1 MDDVQAPLTAPNG
14 AMESALSPTDRRLI
28 AVIDDDHA
36 VLTLVRRV
44 LAEHEVVEFS
54 RPEAALRAFSEGLLP
69 QLVIS
74 DVQMPVLSGFELH
87 EAVRRIPNMRSVPF
101 VYLTAMTDRSSL
113 RRGMRQGA
121 DDYVTKPFTSAELR
135 DAVAARFAR
144 HAALHAASERVAAEG
159 DETLRLVTLGG
170 LSLAFGATRLTWEAR
185 KVVELL
191 VYLLDEGGVVPV
203 GRVRHDLWNALPAE
217 NHLHVLVSRLRKTV
231 SGVGRVAVSGEHV
244 AFEAAAEISWDVV
257 EFEAAA
263 DLAFATRRSG
273 DVESAIAA
281 YTGEFLGGFD
291 SPWADARR
299 SALEERFSELLEIA
313 VESAEDGA
321 LRDRARARLDAYFD
335 LA

>member
-1 MDDVQAPLTAPNG
+1 
-14 AMESALSPTDRRLI
+14 
-28 AVIDDDHA
+28 
-36 VLTLVRRV
+36 
-44 LAEHEVVEFS
+44 
-54 RPEAALRAFSEGLLP
+54 
-69 QLVIS
+69 
-74 DVQMPVLSGFELH
+74 MPVLSGFELH
-87 EAVRRIPNMRSVPF
+87 EAVRRIPSMRSVPF

-135 DAVAARFAR
+135 EAVAARFAR
-144 HAALHAASERVAAEG
+144 HAALHAASESDRAEEG

-170 LSLAFGATRLTWEAR
+170 LSLAFGGTRLTWEAR

-203 GRVRHDLWNALPAE
+203 GRVRHDLWYALPAE

-231 SGVGRVAVSGEHV
+231 SGVGRVAVSGEQV

-281 YTGEFLGGFD
+281 YAGEFLGGFD